1 MTVETPSSGNE
12 PTPYPVTEP
21 AEPAEP
27 VGKEIIDGI
36 TDPLHFVSDTR
47 TLFPPLNVV
56 SVTKVV
62 FYGVDDET
70 TGRNTVVWYE
80 SGSQSLLPSR

>member
-1 MTVETPSSGNE
+1 MTVDTPAPGNE

-21 AEPAEP
+21 AEP
-27 VGKEIIDGI
+27 VGKERIDGI
-36 TDPLHFVSDTR
+36 TDPLHFVFDTH
-47 TLFPPLNVV
+47 TLFSPLNVV

-62 FYGVDDET
+62 FYGVDDKT

-80 SGSQSLLPSR
+80 ESGSQSLLPSR